1 MVATLGG
8 EHAELLSEVELFRGL
23 DRITL
28 AKLAAHL
35 EPLALTAGE
44 ILLRQGDRPDGLYLV
59 SRGTFAIYATAAED
73 SDGEIQFS
81 TCGRGESFGEI
92 ALLTNEPRTAT
103 VRAQEDGELLR
114 LDQARFLDLVRRDPS
129 VSLAIAA
136 SLIRRLRVADAARLG
151 V

>member
-59 SRGTFAIYATAAED
+59 SRGTFAIYA
-73 SDGEIQFS
+73 GG
-81 TCGRGESFGEI
+81 GR
-92 ALLTNEPRTAT
+92 
-103 VRAQEDGELLR
+103 R
-114 LDQARFLDLVRRDPS
+114 LGWRDP
-129 VSLAIAA
+129 VQHLRA
-136 SLIRRLRVADAARLG
+136 RRIVWRNRAPDE
-151 V
+151 